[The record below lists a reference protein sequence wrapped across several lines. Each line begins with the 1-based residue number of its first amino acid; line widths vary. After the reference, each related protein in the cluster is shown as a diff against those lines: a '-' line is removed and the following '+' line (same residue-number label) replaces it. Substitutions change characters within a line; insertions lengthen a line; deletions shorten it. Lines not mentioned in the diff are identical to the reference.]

1 MSNDQ
6 NSDPMLRV
14 TLIAGTYQPDRCGV
28 AHYTSR
34 LREALAEEVESVV
47 LTTQAAAEALQ
58 DTRIRGVVQDWR
70 LASLLPL
77 ARMIQATPTDILHI
91 QHAAGTYSFQRPIFL
106 LPLILRT
113 LGYRQPIITTVH
125 EYGWWEWQ
133 PKGIPSKLL
142 EWLKQWGQQ
151 HRWWDREDGFLL
163 TGSQAIIT
171 TNVEAESAIR
181 DRLPHLSKRLCRIP
195 IAANVEVAS
204 IQRSLARQLVR
215 QTYGW
220 AEESLVIAFFGFLH
234 PVKGLEN
241 LFLAFKQILTT
252 IPQARL
258 LLIGGVES
266 LALPQDEAKRY
277 WDKLQAQIS
286 QLGLNEQVKMTG
298 YVSEAIASHYLS
310 GSDLG
315 VLPFNHGVT
324 LKSGSL
330 LALLAHHLPT
340 VATYSD
346 PPDPELAVANIVY
359 PVPSRDSDSLTAA
372 LLKLIENPDL
382 QKQLSTTGSEFVKQF
397 SWEAIAQKHLQIY
410 KNLLAQQT

>member
-1 MSNDQ
+1 
-6 NSDPMLRV
+6 MLRV

-34 LREALAEEVESVV
+34 LRETLAEEVESVV
-47 LTTQAAAEALQ
+47 LTTQTAANAVQ
-58 DTRIRGVVQDWR
+58 DTRIRGVVQDWKFAR
-70 LASLLPL
+70 LLPL
-77 ARMIQATPTDILHI
+77 VRAIQTTPTDVLHI

-106 LPLILRT
+106 LPLILRA
-113 LGYRQPIITTVH
+113 LGYRQPIVTTVH

-133 PKGIPSKLL
+133 PKGIPPKLL

-151 HRWWDREDGFLL
+151 QQWWDREDGFLL
-163 TGSQAIIT
+163 TGSQTIIT
-171 TNVEAESAIR
+171 TNVEAESVIR
-181 DRLPHLSKRLCRIP
+181 DRLPHLTNRLHRIP
-195 IAANVEVAS
+195 IAANVEVTP
-204 IQRSLARQLVR
+204 IERSLARQLVR
-215 QTYGW
+215 QTHGW
-220 AEESLVIAFFGFLH
+220 SEESLVIAFFGFLH

-241 LFLAFKQILTT
+241 LFLAFKQILKTV
-252 IPQARL
+252 PQARL

-277 WDKLQAQIS
+277 WNKLQAQIAQLELS
-286 QLGLNEQVKMTG
+286 QQVKMTG

-330 LALLAHHLPT
+330 LALLAHRLPT

-346 PPDPELAVANIVY
+346 PSDPELTAANIVY
-359 PVPSRDSDSLTAA
+359 PVPSRDPEALTTA
-372 LLKLIENPDL
+372 LLELIENPNL
-382 QKQLSTTGSEFVKQF
+382 QQRLSAAGSEFVKQF

-410 KNLLAQQT
+410 KSLSNGLK

>member
-1 MSNDQ
+1 MI
-6 NSDPMLRV
+6 RI

-28 AHYTSR
+28 AHYTAR
-34 LREALAEEVESVV
+34 LREILAEEVKSVV
-47 LTTQAAAEALQ
+47 LTTQVAAEALQ
-58 DTRIRGVVQDWR
+58 DDGVQGVVQNWK
-70 LASLLPL
+70 LASLFPL
-77 ARMIQATPTDILHI
+77 VQAIQTTPTDILHI

-106 LPLILRT
+106 LSLILQV
-113 LGYRQPIITTVH
+113 LGYRQPIVTTVH

-133 PKGIPSKLL
+133 PKGVPSKLL
-142 EWLKQWGQQ
+142 EWLKRWGQQ
-151 HRWWDREDGFLL
+151 HHWWDREDGFLL

-171 TNVEAESAIR
+171 TNVEAENAIC
-181 DRLPHLSKRLCRIP
+181 DRLPHLSNRLYRIP

-204 IQRSLARQLVR
+204 IERSPARQLVR

-220 AEESLVIAFFGFLH
+220 SEESFVIVFFGFLH

-241 LFLAFKQILTT
+241 LFLAFKQVQATV
-252 IPQARL
+252 PQVRL

-266 LALPQDEAKRY
+266 LALPADEAKRY

-286 QLGLNEQVKMTG
+286 QLGLSQQIKMTG

-346 PPDPELAVANIVY
+346 PPDLELAEANIVY
-359 PVPSRDSDSLTAA
+359 PIPSRNPNALAVA
-372 LLKLIENPDL
+372 LLKLIKNPDL
-382 QKQLSTTGSEFVKQF
+382 QKQLSVAGSEFVKQF

-410 KNLLAQQT
+410 DSLLQCSSSHYNGQR

>member
-1 MSNDQ
+1 
-6 NSDPMLRV
+6 MLRV

-28 AHYTSR
+28 AHYTFR

-47 LTTQAAAEALQ
+47 LTTQTAAKAIQ
-58 DTRIRGVVQDWR
+58 DTSIRGVVQDWK

-77 ARMIQATPTDILHI
+77 VRAIQTTPTDILHI

-106 LPLILRT
+106 LPLILRAS
-113 LGYRQPIITTVH
+113 GYRQPIVTTVH

-133 PKGIPSKLL
+133 PKGIPPKLL

-151 HRWWDREDGFLL
+151 QQWWDREDGFLL

-181 DRLPHLSKRLCRIP
+181 DRLPHLSNRLCRIP
-195 IAANVEVAS
+195 IAANVKVMPIE
-204 IQRSLARQLVR
+204 RSLARQLVR
-215 QTYGW
+215 QTYSW
-220 AEESLVIAFFGFLH
+220 SEESLVIAFFGFLH

-241 LFLAFKQILTT
+241 LLLAFKQILK
-252 IPQARL
+252 IVPQARL

-266 LALPQDEAKRY
+266 LALPKNEAERY
-277 WDKLQAQIS
+277 WDKLQDQIS
-286 QLGLNEQVKMTG
+286 QLEMSQQIKMTG

-346 PPDPELAVANIVY
+346 PPDSELSAANIVY
-359 PVPSRDSDSLTAA
+359 SIPSRDSDALAAA
-372 LLKLIENPDL
+372 LLELIENPDL
-382 QKQLSTTGSEFVKQF
+382 QQRFSVAGSEFVKQF
-397 SWEAIAQKHLQIY
+397 SWEAIGQKHLQIY
-410 KNLLAQQT
+410 KSLLNRLK

>member
-1 MSNDQ
+1 
-6 NSDPMLRV
+6 MLHV

-28 AHYTSR
+28 AHYTSH

-47 LTTQAAAEALQ
+47 LTTQAAAETLQ
-58 DTRIRGVVQDWR
+58 ENRVRGVVQDWK
-70 LASLLPL
+70 LTSLLPL
-77 ARMIQATPTDILHI
+77 VRAIQTIPTDVLHI

-113 LGYRQPIITTVH
+113 FGYRQPIVTTVH

-133 PKGIPSKLL
+133 PKGIPPELL

-151 HRWWDREDGFLL
+151 RQWWDREDGFLL

-171 TNVEAESAIR
+171 TNVEAESAIC
-181 DRLPHLSKRLCRIP
+181 DRLPHLSDRLQRIP
-195 IAANVEVAS
+195 IAANVEVAP
-204 IQRSLARQLVR
+204 IERSPARQLVR
-215 QTYGW
+215 QTCGW
-220 AEESLVIAFFGFLH
+220 SKESFVITFFGFLH
-234 PVKGLEN
+234 PVKGIEN
-241 LFLAFKQILTT
+241 LLFAFKQIQTT

-266 LALPQDEAKRY
+266 LALPADEAKRY
-277 WDKLQAQIS
+277 WDKLQVQIS
-286 QLGLNEQVKMTG
+286 QLGLNEKVRMTG

-330 LALLAHHLPT
+330 LALLAHRLPT
-340 VATYSD
+340 IATYSD
-346 PPDPELAVANIVY
+346 PSDPELTAAKIVY
-359 PVPSRDSDSLTAA
+359 PVPPRNSDALALA

-382 QKQLSTTGSEFVKQF
+382 QKQLSAAGSEFVKQF

-410 KNLLAQQT
+410 KSLLG